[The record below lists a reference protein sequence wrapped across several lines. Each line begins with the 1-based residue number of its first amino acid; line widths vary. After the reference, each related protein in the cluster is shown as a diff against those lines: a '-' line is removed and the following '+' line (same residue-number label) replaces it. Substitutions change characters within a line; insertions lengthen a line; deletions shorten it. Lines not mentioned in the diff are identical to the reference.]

1 MTEIPVSHLRYNRRM
16 ARLAV
21 LGLTVLALAAGFAGG
36 RATLAAPAEATAPA
50 ARTASAMARL
60 PDSTD
65 SYSPV
70 VEKVAPAVVTVR
82 VEAHADAT
90 PAAVPEPFRDFFGPG
105 FRVEPRGGLER
116 GLGSGVIIRA
126 EGDILTNHHVIANA
140 ERIHVDLPD
149 GRSFPAKVVGSDP
162 ASDLAV
168 IRVQGHNLPTVAFGD
183 SDSVK
188 VGDVVL
194 AFGNPLG
201 VGQTVTMGIVSAK
214 GRATGVGDGN
224 YEDFLQ
230 TDAPINRGN
239 SGGAL
244 VNTQGALVGINTQ
257 IVSPSGGNIG
267 LGFAIPSAMAQ
278 AVADQLLRDGV
289 VHRSM
294 LGVTVQSLTSD
305 LAESLGAGQAR
316 GALVSAVEPG
326 SPGDQAGLKQGDVIT
341 AIDGRQVSDANVL
354 RNQVAS
360 ARPGTSVTL
369 SVLRDGRTESLEAR
383 LVEREHAKNGL
394 SEPAGADAQDDLRL
408 GLAVTPVT
416 PRVAEEM
423 DLPARTSGL
432 LVTDVDPDGTAA
444 SVGIQSGDL
453 IKSVN
458 GRPVQTV
465 AALRTALAAH
475 TGKPALV
482 LVERQGEPVFVAL
495 PHERS

>member
-1 MTEIPVSHLRYNRRM
+1 M
-16 ARLAV
+16 
-21 LGLTVLALAAGFAGG
+21 
-36 RATLAAPAEATAPA
+36 
-50 ARTASAMARL
+50 
-60 PDSTD
+60 
-65 SYSPV
+65 
-70 VEKVAPAVVTVR
+70 
-82 VEAHADAT
+82 
-90 PAAVPEPFRDFFGPG
+90 
-105 FRVEPRGGLER
+105 
-116 GLGSGVIIRA
+116 
-126 EGDILTNHHVIANA
+126 
-140 ERIHVDLPD
+140 
-149 GRSFPAKVVGSDP
+149 
-162 ASDLAV
+162 
-168 IRVQGHNLPTVAFGD
+168 
-183 SDSVK
+183 
-188 VGDVVL
+188 
-194 AFGNPLG
+194 
-201 VGQTVTMGIVSAK
+201 
-214 GRATGVGDGN
+214 
-224 YEDFLQ
+224 
-230 TDAPINRGN
+230 
-239 SGGAL
+239 
-244 VNTQGALVGINTQ
+244 GINTQ